1 MGRDSERLDSVHD
14 ALKQGMYQDAIHVA
28 SLALQDEL
36 ESEEMSFLMDALL
49 AAAAGLSDNS
59 TEELKAYTLVAE
71 IGDALSDEDIYKV
84 AVQLKVNSA
93 LFNKGVVLAQLGRWE
108 EAIAVYD
115 DLVSRTGGSRE
126 IGLRESAVRALF
138 NKGASLSGHQHFEEA
153 ISVYDELVGRFAS
166 DTEPTLSEAVGKALI
181 NKGIALAELNR
192 LSEAVAVLDEVVSRW
207 GDSNDPILRER
218 ASKALLNKAS
228 ALIQLS
234 DSSEALATYDEILW
248 RFGEDADPL
257 LQEQVEIARYNKE
270 ALEAAAN

>member
-36 ESEEMSFLMDALL
+36 EPEEMSFLMDALL
-49 AAAAGLSDNS
+49 AAAAGLSDDS

-71 IGDALSDEDIYKV
+71 IGDALPDEDVYKV

-138 NKGASLSGHQHFEEA
+138 NKGASLSGHQRFEEA
-153 ISVYDELVGRFAS
+153 ISVYDELVGRFDQLPIFVVAGS
-166 DTEPTLSEAVGKALI
+166 RA
-181 NKGIALAELNR
+181 GIA
-192 LSEAVAVLDEVVSRW
+192 
-207 GDSNDPILRER
+207 
-218 ASKALLNKAS
+218 
-228 ALIQLS
+228 
-234 DSSEALATYDEILW
+234 
-248 RFGEDADPL
+248 
-257 LQEQVEIARYNKE
+257 
-270 ALEAAAN
+270 